1 MARHISHN
9 EPLATNGD
17 SLKAMATYILKR
29 LLFSAL
35 TVFFLLLVTFLLMH
49 AAPGS
54 PVDDILGDKGGTEE
68 ARARLA
74 HQAGLDRPLVIQFAT
89 YIYNFCRGDMGTIFA
104 TGQKV
109 SGQIKARLPNTAKL
123 AVLAMCLASFIGI
136 GAGLCASKW
145 QGTWIDTLARGLTV
159 LAVSSPI
166 FWFGLILIFIF
177 AYTLEVLPPGGS
189 GEGSLRYL
197 LLPALAL
204 GLRPAAFIAR
214 VTRANMLDVLSENYI
229 LTARAKGLSESRVIL
244 KHALRNILVP
254 VVTIIGMDL
263 GNLLGGTVITEVVFS
278 FKGIGKFAIDA
289 ILNRWYEAIMA
300 VALLWGIIFI
310 AANLIV
316 DLFYGV
322 LDPRI
327 RIETRLR

>member
-1 MARHISHN
+1 MAS
-9 EPLATNGD
+9 
-17 SLKAMATYILKR
+17 YILKR
-29 LLFSAL
+29 LFFSAL

-49 AAPGS
+49 AVPGS
-54 PVDDILGDKGGTEE
+54 PVDDILGDKGGTAEE
-68 ARARLA
+68 RARLA
-74 HQAGLDRPLVIQFAT
+74 HQAGLDRPLIIQFVT
-89 YIYNFCRGDMGTIFA
+89 YVRNFCRGDMGTIFA
-104 TGQKV
+104 TGQNV
-109 SGQIKARLPNTAKL
+109 SEEVKARLPNTVKL
-123 AVLAMCLASFIGI
+123 ALLAMALASFIGI
-136 GAGLCASKW
+136 AAGLCASKW
-145 QGTWIDTLARGLTV
+145 QGRWIDTLARALTV
-159 LAVSSPI
+159 LAISSPI

-197 LLPALAL
+197 ILPALAL

-214 VTRANMLDVLSENYI
+214 VTRSNMLDVLSEDYI
-229 LTARAKGLSESRVIL
+229 LTARAKGLSETSVIL

-300 VALLWGIIFI
+300 TALLWGIIFI
-310 AANLIV
+310 AANLVV